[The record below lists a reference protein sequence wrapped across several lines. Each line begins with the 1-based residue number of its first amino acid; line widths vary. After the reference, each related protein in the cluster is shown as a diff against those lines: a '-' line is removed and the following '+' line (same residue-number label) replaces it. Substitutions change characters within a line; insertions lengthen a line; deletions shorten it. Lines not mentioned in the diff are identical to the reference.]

1 MPLRTIYKDREIK
14 SYKELIVFS
23 EKILSI
29 RLNIPQKIILWFTYT
44 INKCKKWG

>member
-1 MPLRTIYKDREIK
+1 MSLRTIHKGREVR
-14 SYKELIVFS
+14 SYKELIILS